1 MVKRNNLSLREYM
14 YDFTLNCFT
23 GLNYIAAESQKNK
36 LGLVRFGKTKG
47 IKFFKHINSLQKP
60 FSKTYNENMKKINL
74 IALAF
79 LRVPCL
85 TRYLRT
91 YAETSLIKILISLK
105 PLSPSKLPE
114 GILIE
119 YLFVF
124 LVWVLFSVLVFWI
137 TPLDSFFWCWCFQVL
152 VLNHPLDG
160 SQFQIAHRWIVRQK
174 FQKNVSYVEDSGMLF

>member
-47 IKFFKHINSLQKP
+47 IKFFKHIKSLQKP

-124 LVWVLFSVLVFWI
+124 LVWVFLGFSSESPTRWF
-137 TPLDSFFWCWCFQVL
+137 L
-152 VLNHPLDG
+152 VLDCA
-160 SQFQIAHRWIVRQK
+160 QM
-174 FQKNVSYVEDSGMLF
+174 DSKAKISKKCFLR